1 MGSKNGSSNPVP
13 WTVEHGPMH
22 LELFTL
28 TCCFSNEYSKRCDM
42 SKIEKE
48 RFVVRDRA
56 FDHGDGFV
64 GDDIGEIEIV
74 R

>member
-1 MGSKNGSSNPVP
+1 
-13 WTVEHGPMH
+13 
-22 LELFTL
+22 
-28 TCCFSNEYSKRCDM
+28 M

-74 R
+74 RYRLDPAVVFKLVMG